1 MEFVFWCQKIKIN
14 RTYVFW
20 CDIKCTR
27 TENVKNFWRV
37 NATPRLT
44 NTGLILGNMQKIHVK
59 PIVLYSGRWTR
70 NGDSRVFIFRKKRKI
85 FFFLFC
91 IITTVMMWVSSYLID
106 CYIKQLHIEY
116 FLFEPNTQINSV
128 YYIPSV
134 LYHTFP
140 LSKRFTFQSHI

>member
-1 MEFVFWCQKIKIN
+1 MPRYHGTTPAFFKQTTNTQCCKIHLNLMKFVFWCQKIKIN

-20 CDIKCTR
+20 YDIKCTR

-70 NGDSRVFIFRKKRKI
+70 NGDSRVFRKKLRKI
-85 FFFLFC
+85 ILYCFFFHSNFYF
-91 IITTVMMWVSSYLID
+91 VGFVLIWL
-106 CYIKQLHIEY
+106 LH
-116 FLFEPNTQINSV
+116 
-128 YYIPSV
+128 
-134 LYHTFP
+134 
-140 LSKRFTFQSHI
+140 